1 MDIVMPEIINFW
13 RKKTKLAGPLDRLQ
27 TREFAAMSQAVKE
40 MHEGK
45 EGDLLGAPL
54 LYYWPLHFQEALS
67 ILGEIPTPFNR
78 VLDVG
83 SGLCPAAYAAIRYG
97 AEEVTAVD
105 ENEEALRLGSELC
118 GRLGGT
124 IRTKKW
130 KVGKGK
136 CPVEGTFDLITVSHS
151 LFKMFPH
158 GGAEEWII
166 EMLSKLTPDG
176 NIVIIDT
183 SFGTDVLKLRDSLVD
198 KGVAV
203 QAPCVYRGKCPAL
216 EKGFPCFAQRELD
229 KPALMKDF
237 QRVAGIN
244 LSSLKM
250 SYLIVRKEWPKLPPH
265 DLFRVVSPPFENH
278 LGKQFH
284 LCGTPGRK
292 SLSSRLPTTPETA
305 KPFDYL
311 KRGELIEVEGAFKGE
326 INLQIV
332 EGTEVKVV
340 ATCGKPLPLVW

>member
-1 MDIVMPEIINFW
+1 MDIIMPEIIKFW
-13 RKKTKLAGPLDRLQ
+13 RKKTKLAGPADRLQ
-27 TREFAAMSQAVKE
+27 TREFAAMSLAVKE

-45 EGDLLGAPL
+45 SGDLLGAPL
-54 LYYWPLHFQEALS
+54 LYYWPIHFQEALS
-67 ILGEIPTPFNR
+67 ILGEIPTPFSR

-83 SGLCPAAYAAIRYG
+83 SGLCSASFAASKYG
-97 AEEVTAVD
+97 ADEITAVG
-105 ENEEALRLGSELC
+105 ENEEALRIGSELC
-118 GRLGGT
+118 GKLGGG
-124 IRTKKW
+124 IRTKRW

-136 CPVEGTFDLITVSHS
+136 CPVEGPFDLIIVSHS
-151 LFKMFPH
+151 LFKMFPQ
-158 GGAEEWII
+158 GGADEWIL
-166 EMLSKLTPDG
+166 EMMKLLDTDG
-176 NIVIIDT
+176 NLVIIDS
-183 SFGTDVLKLRDSLVD
+183 SFGTEVLKLRDNLVE

-203 QAPCVYRGKCPAL
+203 QAPCVYKGKCPAL

-229 KPALMKDF
+229 KPPLMKDF

-250 SYLIVRKEWPKLPPH
+250 SYLIVRKEWPKLPAH

-292 SLSSRLPTTPETA
+292 SLSCRLETVPEA
-305 KPFDYL
+305 ARPFDYL

-326 INLQIV
+326 TNLQII

-340 ATCGKPLPLVW
+340 AACGKPLPLVW